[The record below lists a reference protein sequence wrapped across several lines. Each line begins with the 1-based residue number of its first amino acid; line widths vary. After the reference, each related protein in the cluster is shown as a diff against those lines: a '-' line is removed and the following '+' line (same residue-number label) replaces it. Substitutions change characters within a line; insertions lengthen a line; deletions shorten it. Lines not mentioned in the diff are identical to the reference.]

1 MKNRATAEV
10 TLKDILD
17 KHKEEIFLEMNCHA
31 IGVVEKFNEDD
42 QTCMVKINYLK
53 SQLVRNAKGIYETV
67 SYEYPI
73 LLDCPTIFHT
83 GATSGFTNPVKKG
96 DSCVVLFNDRD
107 IDNWFSG
114 ANSTEVASNRIHSI
128 SDGIVL
134 IGARNKANPIEG
146 FDNEN
151 PHIWNGDTRI
161 KVKTDKVLIENSS
174 DQLGALMRE
183 LVDAVKAIVTTNT
196 ADTVNPAS
204 QAAIEAVAVKIEG
217 LLE

>member
-1 MKNRATAEV
+1 M
-10 TLKDILD
+10 
-17 KHKEEIFLEMNCHA
+17 
-31 IGVVEKFNEDD
+31 
-42 QTCMVKINYLK
+42 
-53 SQLVRNAKGIYETV
+53 
-67 SYEYPI
+67 
-73 LLDCPTIFHT
+73 
-83 GATSGFTNPVKKG
+83 
-96 DSCVVLFNDRD
+96 
-107 IDNWFSG
+107 
-114 ANSTEVASNRIHSI
+114 ASNRIHSI